1 MPLKNNMKRKPLVI
15 GVAGGSGSGKTT
27 IIDAIMKELVD
38 MDIVTLQH
46 DSYYR
51 DNTELPIEER
61 VKINYDH
68 PDSLETDLMVHHLK
82 ELIAGREIEM
92 PVYDFHVHNRK
103 KEGVLKRPAQV
114 IIVDGILIFVEK
126 ELRDLMDVRIF
137 VNTDNDM
144 RFIRRLRRDIRERG
158 RTMESV
164 INQYLKTVKPMHIAF
179 VQPSRR
185 YAHIIIP
192 EGYSEVS
199 AGMVVNVIR
208 QHINSPEHRHTWEH
222 KKLDLEFK

>member
-51 DNTELPIEER
+51 DNTGLPVEER

-68 PDSLETDLMVHHLK
+68 PDALETDLMVHHLK

-103 KEGVLKRPAQV
+103 KEGVIKRPAQV

-208 QHINSPEHRHTWEH
+208 QHINSPEHRHIWEH
-222 KKLDLEFK
+222 KKLDFEFS

>member
-208 QHINSPEHRHTWEH
+208 QHINSPEHRHIWEH

>member
-1 MPLKNNMKRKPLVI
+1 MDMKRKPLVI

-27 IIDAIMKELVD
+27 IINAIIKELAGV
-38 MDIVTLQH
+38 DIVTLQH

-51 DNTELPIEER
+51 DNSHLPLEER
-61 VKINYDH
+61 EKINYDH
-68 PDSLETDLMVHHLK
+68 PDALETELLVHHIEQLV
-82 ELIAGREIEM
+82 EGREVEM
-92 PVYDFHVHNRK
+92 PRYDFTVHNRK
-103 KEGVLKRPAQV
+103 KEGIIKKPGHV

-126 ELRDLMDVRIF
+126 DLRELMDVRIF
-137 VNTDNDM
+137 VNTDNDL
-144 RFIRRLRRDIRERG
+144 RFIRRLKRDMRERG

-192 EGYSEVS
+192 EGYSAVS
-199 AGMVVNVIR
+199 ASMVVNLIR
-208 QHINSPEHRHTWEH
+208 QHINAPPLPLIEEY
-222 KKLDLEFK
+222 KELDLDIE